1 MNFEN
6 YEKKAKFE
14 KLGSLKPYN
23 SKTKTRFGMLIM
35 GLDRAIIP
43 LSDDT
48 NYMPIS
54 A

>member
-14 KLGSLKPYN
+14 KLGTLKPYN

-35 GLDRAIIP
+35 ELDRAIIP